1 MPKSYQS
8 TSCLMTSSTCS
19 LLGLPL
25 PLFWRGNWRLF
36 GTPSSLSGWWRVRTG
51 STYFGD
57 RAFCLWHWGHILLLL
72 FASHLKFL
80 HLNIFFIFIFF
91 SVRAF
96 WIRFCSKT
104 TSPKKVLKEPNR
116 TKCQNNVDWT
126 YQTHCWSKSTSK
138 GSLKVLNLLFFHLSG
153 LIMNRIFLGSLAKV
167 CWGRSRVICLEP
179 P

>member
-1 MPKSYQS
+1 MSENPTLTQPIPIMLPPPPTYHLTEKLKSWILCSFACLPKVPILKNKKNQVMPKSYQS

-36 GTPSSLSGWWRVRTG
+36 GTPSSLSGWSRVSTG

-116 TKCQNNVDWT
+116 TKC
-126 YQTHCWSKSTSK
+126 
-138 GSLKVLNLLFFHLSG
+138 
-153 LIMNRIFLGSLAKV
+153 
-167 CWGRSRVICLEP
+167 
-179 P
+179 